1 MQEFEY
7 QLSYQ
12 GIKLDDYVKYTNSSI
27 DDLRKL
33 YKDRAEKTVKTRL
46 VLEEIVKVE
55 KITASAKE
63 VDARIDELAKQMGKT
78 KAEVK
83 ETLHPSDL
91 DYIKNEIISKNV
103 VEFLKN
109 SNETEGKPAAEKSEG
124 EKKPAAKKST
134 SAPKKTAAKKA
145 DDAK

>member
-1 MQEFEY
+1 MVESQIDSYLQEFEY

-27 DDLRKL
+27 DDLRKI
-33 YKDRAEKTVKTRL
+33 YKERAEKTVKTRL
-46 VLEEIVKVE
+46 VLEAIVNAE
-55 KITASAKE
+55 KITADAKS

-83 ETLHPSDL
+83 KNMHPEEL
-91 DYIKNEIISKNV
+91 DYVKNEVISKNV

-109 SNETEGKPAAEKSEG
+109 NNETEKKSAAEK
-124 EKKPAAKKST
+124 
-134 SAPKKTAAKKA
+134 KA
-145 DDAK
+145 GDAE